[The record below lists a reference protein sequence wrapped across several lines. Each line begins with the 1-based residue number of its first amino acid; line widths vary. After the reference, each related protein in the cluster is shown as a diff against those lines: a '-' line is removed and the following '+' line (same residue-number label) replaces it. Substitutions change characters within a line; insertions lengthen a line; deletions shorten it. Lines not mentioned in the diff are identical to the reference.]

1 MHQYQI
7 FKKEFEQAVINA
19 GRNIEDVNLI
29 AVSKRKNLEDIKQVI
44 ELGHESFGENQMQEV
59 EKKWLK
65 IKNSY
70 QKLKLH
76 YIGSIQSRKTEA
88 IFKSCDVIHSV
99 DRIKVV
105 KQIKQL
111 EKECNEVKDY
121 FLQINTGNEPQKSG
135 VPLMQ
140 AEEFIDICIKKYDLN
155 VVGLMCL
162 PPLKESPKSHFDN
175 LRILASNFNLNYLS
189 MGMSEDFEI
198 ALKCGATHIRVGTKI
213 FGARS

>member
-59 EKKWLK
+59 ENKWLK

-121 FLQINTGNEPQKSG
+121 FIQINTGDEPQKSG
-135 VPLMQ
+135 VLLSQ
-140 AEEFIDICIKKYDLN
+140 ADEFIDTCIKKYDLN
-155 VVGLMCL
+155 VLGLMCL
-162 PPLKESPKSHFDN
+162 PPLQDNPKSHFET
-175 LRILASNFNLNYLS
+175 LRELASNFNLKYLS
-189 MGMSEDFEI
+189 MGMSGDYI
-198 ALKCGATHIRVGTKI
+198 TAIQCGATHIRIGTSI
-213 FGARS
+213 FGERS

>member
-7 FKKEFEQAVINA
+7 FKKEFEQAVTKS
-19 GRNIEDVNLI
+19 GRSFEDVNLI
-29 AVSKRKNLEDIKQVI
+29 AVSKKKNVEEIKQVI
-44 ELGHESFGENQMQEV
+44 ELGHQSFGENQIQEV
-59 EKKWLK
+59 ENKWLE
-65 IKNSY
+65 IKNSH
-70 QKLKLH
+70 QQLKLH

-88 IFKSCDVIHSV
+88 IFKNCDVIHSV

-111 EKECNEVKDY
+111 ENECNEVKDY

-135 VPLMQ
+135 VQLMQ
-140 AEEFIDICIKKYDLN
+140 ADEFIDTCINKYDLN
-155 VVGLMCL
+155 VIGLMCL
-162 PPLKESPKSHFDN
+162 PPQKESPKSHFDN